1 MKILITGATG
11 FVGKQLVKSLS
22 DHQLVI
28 LTRNINNSKN
38 ILGSHHQYWQTLADK
53 SDLNDIDAVINLAGE
68 PIVNK
73 RWSNKQKKLICDS
86 RWDITTALT
95 QLIRKSTTPPH
106 TFISASA
113 VGYYG
118 RQGDTPV
125 DETSGF
131 HAEFSHDICQEWE
144 NLALQAQ
151 SQQTRVCITR
161 IGIVLGKNGGAL
173 AKMLPPFK
181 LGLGGPIGNGE
192 QGMSW
197 IHIDDLIKLFSYLLN
212 NSNSQGIY
220 NATAPQPVSN
230 AVFAKALGSALSRP
244 AKITTPPLALRLA
257 MGEMSEL
264 LTTGQFVLPKRALA
278 AGFEFQYTNI
288 NSALQQVVNSAN

>member
-11 FVGKQLVKSLS
+11 FVGKQLVKSLG
-22 DHQLVI
+22 DHQLII
-28 LTRNINNSKN
+28 LTRNMGNGKNS
-38 ILGSHHQYWQTLADK
+38 LGSHHQYWETLADK

-68 PIVNK
+68 PIVSK

-86 RWDITTALT
+86 RWDITAALT
-95 QLIRKSTTPPH
+95 QLIGKSTTPPH

-113 VGYYG
+113 IGYYG
-118 RQGDTPV
+118 RQNQTPV
-125 DETSGF
+125 DEASGF

-144 NLALQAQ
+144 NRALQAQ

-197 IHIDDLIKLFSYLLN
+197 VHIDDLIKLFCYLLN
-212 NSNSQGIY
+212 NSSLQGIY

-230 AVFAKALGSALSRP
+230 AVFAKALGSALNRP

-278 AGFEFQYTNI
+278 AGFEFQYSDI
-288 NSALQQVVNSAN
+288 NNALQQVINSSN

>member
-230 AVFAKALGSALSRP
+230 AVCAKALGRALSRP

-278 AGFEFQYTNI
+278 AGFEFQYTDI

>member
-1 MKILITGATG
+1 MRILITGATG
-11 FVGKQLVKSLS
+11 FVGKQLVKSLGE
-22 DHQLVI
+22 HQLII
-28 LTRNINNSKN
+28 LTRNVSNGKSL
-38 ILGSHHQYWQTLADK
+38 LGSHHQYWQTLADK
-53 SDLNDIDAVINLAGE
+53 PDLNDIDAVINLAGE

-86 RWDITTALT
+86 RWDITSALT
-95 QLIRKSTTPPH
+95 QLIRKSTNPPH

-113 VGYYG
+113 IGYYG
-118 RQGDTPV
+118 RQGNTPI

-131 HAEFSHDICQEWE
+131 NAEFSHDICQEWE
-144 NLALQAQ
+144 NIALQAQ
-151 SQQTRVCITR
+151 SQHTRVCITR

-197 IHIDDLIKLFSYLLN
+197 IHIDDLIRLLCYLL
-212 NSNSQGIY
+212 SNPNLKGIY

-230 AVFAKALGSALSRP
+230 AEFAKALGSALNRP

-264 LTTGQFVLPKRALA
+264 LTTGQFVLPKRTLA
-278 AGFEFQYTNI
+278 AGFGFQYRDI
-288 NSALQQVVNSAN
+288 NSALQQVIN

>member
-1 MKILITGATG
+1 MRILITGATG
-11 FVGKQLVKSLS
+11 FVGKRLVKSLS
-22 DHQLVI
+22 EHQLII
-28 LTRNINNSKN
+28 LTRNINNAKN
-38 ILGSHHQYWQTLADK
+38 NLGSHHQYWQTLTDK
-53 SDLNDIDAVINLAGE
+53 PHLNDIDAVINLAGE
-68 PIVNK
+68 PIVSK

-86 RWDITTALT
+86 RWDITTELT
-95 QLIRKSTTPPH
+95 QLISKSTTPPH

-118 RQGDTPV
+118 RQDQSPV

-131 HAEFSHDICQEWE
+131 HTEFSHDICQKWE
-144 NLALQAQ
+144 DLALQAQ

-181 LGLGGPIGNGE
+181 LGLGGPIGSGE

-197 IHIDDLIKLFSYLLN
+197 IHVDD
-212 NSNSQGIY
+212 
-220 NATAPQPVSN
+220 
-230 AVFAKALGSALSRP
+230 AKALGSALNRP

-264 LTTGQFVLPKRALA
+264 LTTGQFVLPTRTLA
-278 AGFEFQYTNI
+278 AGFEFQYTDI
-288 NSALQQVVNSAN
+288 NSALQHIINSKS

>member
-230 AVFAKALGSALSRP
+230 AVFAKALGSALSRS

>member
-1 MKILITGATG
+1 MRILITGATG
-11 FVGKQLVKSLS
+11 FVGKQLVKSLG
-22 DHQLVI
+22 DHQLTI
-28 LTRNINNSKN
+28 LTRNVSNAKSH
-38 ILGSHHQYWQTLADK
+38 LGSHHQYWQTLADK
-53 SDLNDIDAVINLAGE
+53 PHLNDIDAVINLAGE

-86 RWDITTALT
+86 RWDITAALT

-113 VGYYG
+113 IGYYG
-118 RQGDTPV
+118 RQGNTPV

-131 HAEFSHDICQEWE
+131 HAEFSHDICQQWE

-151 SQQTRVCITR
+151 SQHTRVCITR

-173 AKMLPPFK
+173 AKMLPPFR

-197 IHIDDLIKLFSYLLN
+197 IHIDDLIGLFGHLL
-212 NSNSQGIY
+212 SKPSLQGIY
-220 NATAPQPVSN
+220 NATAPHPTSN
-230 AVFAKALGSALSRP
+230 AEFAKALGKVLNRP
-244 AKITTPPLALRLA
+244 VKITTPPLALRLA

-264 LTTGQFVLPKRALA
+264 LTTGQFVLPKRTLA
-278 AGFEFQYTNI
+278 AGFEFQYTDI
-288 NSALQQVVNSAN
+288 NSALQQVIN

>member
-1 MKILITGATG
+1 MRILITGATG
-11 FVGKQLVKSLS
+11 FVGKRLVKSLD
-22 DHQLVI
+22 DHQLII
-28 LTRNINNSKN
+28 LTRNVNSAKNN
-38 ILGSHHQYWQTLADK
+38 LGSHHQYWQTLTDK
-53 SDLNDIDAVINLAGE
+53 QHLNDIDAVINLAGE

-86 RWDITTALT
+86 RWDITKALT
-95 QLIRKSTTPPH
+95 QLISKSTTPPH

-113 VGYYG
+113 IGYYG
-118 RQGDTPV
+118 RQDQIPV
-125 DETSGF
+125 DETSDF
-131 HAEFSHDICQEWE
+131 HEEFSHDICQKWE
-144 NLALQAQ
+144 DLALQAQ
-151 SQQTRVCITR
+151 SPQTRVCITR

-197 IHIDDLIKLFSYLLN
+197 IHVDDLLGIIHYLL
-212 NSNSQGIY
+212 SNTDLQGIF

-230 AVFAKALGSALSRP
+230 AEFAKALGGALNRP

-278 AGFEFQYTNI
+278 AGFEFQYTDI
-288 NSALQQVVNSAN
+288 NNALQHIINLKS

>member
-1 MKILITGATG
+1 MRILITGATG
-11 FVGKQLVKSLS
+11 FVGKRLVKSLS
-22 DHQLVI
+22 EHQLII
-28 LTRNINNSKN
+28 LTRNINNAKN
-38 ILGSHHQYWQTLADK
+38 NLGSHHQYWQALTDK
-53 SDLNDIDAVINLAGE
+53 PHLNDIDAVINLAGE
-68 PIVNK
+68 PIVSK

-86 RWDITTALT
+86 RWDITTELT
-95 QLIRKSTTPPH
+95 QLISKSTTPPH

-118 RQGDTPV
+118 RQDQSPV

-131 HAEFSHDICQEWE
+131 HTEFSHDICQKWE
-144 NLALQAQ
+144 DLALQAQ

-181 LGLGGPIGNGE
+181 LGLGGPIGSGE

-197 IHIDDLIKLFSYLLN
+197 IHVDDLIELINYLLN
-212 NSNSQGIY
+212 NTNLQGIY

-230 AVFAKALGSALSRP
+230 ATFAKALGSALNRP

-264 LTTGQFVLPKRALA
+264 LTTGQFVLPTRTLA
-278 AGFEFQYTNI
+278 AGFEFQFTDI
-288 NSALQQVVNSAN
+288 NSALQHIINSKS